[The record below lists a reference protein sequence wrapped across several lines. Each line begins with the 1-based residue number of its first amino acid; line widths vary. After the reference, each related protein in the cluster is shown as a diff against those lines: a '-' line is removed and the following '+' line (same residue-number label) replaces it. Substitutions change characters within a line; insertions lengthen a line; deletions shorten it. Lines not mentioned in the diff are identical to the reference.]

1 MTYECI
7 HTIKVCMCSI
17 IWLKTALK
25 WRVAGNVS
33 NFWMIDR
40 NYAFATAMMIHVFEK
55 ERKTVF
61 HSIHRPYKVYI
72 RHRLCMMH
80 ANCQLIHCQNAMRRE
95 KFFERWVK
103 LSKNLFMPC
112 NNLPTWNQWFELK
125 NQFTLL

>member
-7 HTIKVCMCSI
+7 HTVKACMCSI

-55 ERKTVF
+55 EKKMCF
-61 HSIHRPYKVYI
+61 IAFIALIKWI
-72 RHRLCMMH
+72 WHRLCMMH

-112 NNLPTWNQWFELK
+112 NNLPTCNQWFELK

>member
-7 HTIKVCMCSI
+7 HTIKTWMCSI

-40 NYAFATAMMIHVFEK
+40 NYTLLLWWWFMFS
-55 ERKTVF
+55 RKRRKLCFVTF
-61 HSIHRPYKVYI
+61 IALIKCI